1 MRRASWFAPCSALR
15 SVALFS
21 LAAALVPAASAR
33 AAAPATTSTAAP
45 ASSKSAS
52 STSSHLSTEQ
62 KRVLNDYVGALAHER
77 YADAYHLLTSQ
88 ERTYFR
94 NAQNFESIFTAD
106 GLKITSFRIVGSRD
120 AGSLGTIG
128 LVSENISFFDHAHQ
142 VSATA
147 TVKVPYGL
155 IASHG
160 TYQVKDPFHP
170 WKAFRPTGIE
180 TTANGLHVVVR
191 KVSFFTQRIET
202 LLTFTNVGTG
212 FVTVLPY
219 GRSVL
224 RDESGVVFHP
234 LATKA
239 SAYTDKQLYL
249 GLRLAANAQYTGAL
263 NFIVT
268 TKVVP
273 HRLML
278 SIAPALRDGA
288 DTPFDL
294 TLPPIDVP

>member
-1 MRRASWFAPCSALR
+1 MTPAL
-15 SVALFS
+15 LH
-21 LAAALVPAASAR
+21 
-33 AAAPATTSTAAP
+33 AAP
-45 ASSKSAS
+45 ASAAAPSPAAKPPS
-52 STSSHLSTEQ
+52 SSSSSSHLSASQ
-62 KRVLNDYVGALAHER
+62 KKALNDYVSAIQHER
-77 YADAYHLLTSQ
+77 YADAFHLLTSQ
-88 ERTYFR
+88 ERAYFR
-94 NAQNFESIFTAD
+94 NAENFESIFTAD
-106 GLKITSFRIVGSRD
+106 GLKLTSFRIVGSRD

-128 LVSENISFFDHAHQ
+128 LVSENIAFFDHAHQ

-155 IASHG
+155 ISSHG
-160 TYQVKDPFHP
+160 TYQIKDPFHP

-219 GRSVL
+219 GRTVL

-234 LATKA
+234 LATKV
-239 SAYTDKQLYL
+239 SAYTDKQFYL

-278 SIAPALRDGA
+278 TIAPALRDGA
-288 DTPFDL
+288 DAPYDL
-294 TLPPIDVP
+294 TLPPIEVP

>member
-1 MRRASWFAPCSALR
+1 MRRARWLAQR
-15 SVALFS
+15 SVLLCMAASCIAL
-21 LAAALVPAASAR
+21 ALYTVPAYG
-33 AAAPATTSTAAP
+33 AAPSPAAT
-45 ASSKSAS
+45 SSSRVS
-52 STSSHLSTEQ
+52 SSSSSHLSAVQ
-62 KRVLNDYVGALAHER
+62 KQVLNDYVGAIEHER
-77 YADAYHLLTSQ
+77 YADAFHLLTSQ

-142 VSATA
+142 VPATA

-160 TYQVKDPFHP
+160 TYQIKDPFHP
-170 WKAFRPTGIE
+170 WKAFRPTAIE
-180 TTANGLHVVVR
+180 TTANGLRVVVR

-234 LATKA
+234 LATKV
-239 SAYTDKQLYL
+239 SVYTDKQFYL

-278 SIAPALRDGA
+278 TIAPALRDGA
-288 DTPFDL
+288 DAPFDL
-294 TLPPIDVP
+294 ALPPIDVP